1 MTMHRPRDFAPA
13 FDLRL
18 RDATPDD
25 ADALCRFVD
34 MAGDGLPVHLWRQ
47 MAAPG
52 QDPYEVGR
60 ARARRDTGGFSW
72 RNAMLA
78 ERSGRV
84 VGGLIGYP
92 LAAAPG
98 PGASP
103 PNPLETIPPQ
113 TIPSDTPPLFR
124 PLLELEATAAGHWYV
139 NVLAV
144 DPGERGRGLGTRL
157 LAAADGIAAA
167 GGLDGIALIV
177 ADDNH
182 AARRLYEACGYR
194 PLAERAVVADGWTT
208 TSQRWI
214 LMTKRL

>member
-1 MTMHRPRDFAPA
+1 MTLHQPRAFEPA

-34 MAGDGLPVHLWRQ
+34 MAGEGLPVHLWRQ

-72 RNAMLA
+72 RHAMLA

-92 LAAAPG
+92 LAAAPE
-98 PGASP
+98 PGAASP
-103 PNPLETIPPQ
+103 IPE
-113 TIPSDTPPLFR
+113 DTPALFR
-124 PLLELEATAAGHWYV
+124 PLLELEALVPGHWYV

-144 DPGERGRGLGTRL
+144 DPDERGRGLGTRL

-177 ADDNH
+177 ANDNH

-194 PLAERAVVADGWTT
+194 SVAERAVVADGWATT
-208 TSQRWI
+208 AERWI
-214 LMTKRL
+214 LMAKQL

>member
-1 MTMHRPRDFAPA
+1 MTMHQPRAFAPE

-34 MAGDGLPVHLWRQ
+34 MAGEGLPVHLWRQ

-60 ARARRDTGGFSW
+60 ARARRDSGGFSW

-92 LAAAPG
+92 LDATPE
-98 PGASP
+98 P
-103 PNPLETIPPQ
+103 
-113 TIPSDTPPLFR
+113 IPSDAPGLFR
-124 PLLELEATAAGHWYV
+124 PLLELEALVPGHWYV

-144 DPGERGRGLGTRL
+144 DPDERGRGLGTRL
-157 LAAADGIAAA
+157 LAAADGAAAA

-177 ADDNH
+177 ADRNH
-182 AARRLYEACGYR
+182 GARRLYEACGYR
-194 PLAERAVVADGWTT
+194 AVAERAIVTDGWPT
-208 TSQRWI
+208 TSERWV
-214 LMTKRL
+214 LMAKRL